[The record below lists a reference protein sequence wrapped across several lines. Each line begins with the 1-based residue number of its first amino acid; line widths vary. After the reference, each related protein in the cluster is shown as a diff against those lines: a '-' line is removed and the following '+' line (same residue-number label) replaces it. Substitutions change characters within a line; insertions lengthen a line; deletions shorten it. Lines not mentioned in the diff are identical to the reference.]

1 MSNQKFR
8 DFKKKFGDVGLI
20 TGDFQVKPEAQC
32 LIVTTEILCSMLYS
46 NSDKIKETEFVILD
60 EVHYVNDRDVS
71 KLTKCIYV
79 YISYNN
85 INSVYREVIFGNKF

>member
-1 MSNQKFR
+1 MFRCIYTSPIKALSNQKFR

-46 NSDKIKETEFVILD
+46 DSDKIKETEFVVLD

-71 KLTKCIYV
+71 LRVFEC
-79 YISYNN
+79 
-85 INSVYREVIFGNKF
+85 